1 MAMPTVAVSVIGV
14 IVKSGGKL
22 KASVDFGVDGV
33 DQSEEPTP
41 FVALTL
47 KMYEVS
53 DSKPVTTK
61 GEAES

>member
-1 MAMPTVAVSVIGV
+1 MIATPTVAVSLIGR
-14 IVKSGGKL
+14 IVKSGGNV

-47 KMYEVS
+47 KI
-53 DSKPVTTK
+53 
-61 GEAES
+61 